1 MRSEFVFKLLNRVGP
16 VNRFGGLVAIGDV
29 VVESGCQSRRSDE
42 VVGLQTF
49 ALEQT
54 EPDFDLI
61 QPGGIGRQPEHLE
74 AQPSFT
80 HLLLLTEPAFKLFGG
95 VRGSIIKDEGHR
107 LHLTTQRFG
116 NDLLLH
122 KGLKVD
128 KAFAH
133 PTGSIA
139 LAITETN
146 PAIPMTATANLRP
159 SYAQPRLIP

>member
-16 VNRFGGLVAIGDV
+16 VNRFGGLVVIGDV
-29 VVESGCQSRRSDE
+29 VVESGFQSRRRDE

-54 EPDFDLI
+54 DPDFDLI

-122 KGLKVD
+122 KGLKID
-128 KAFAH
+128 KAFAL
-133 PTGSIA
+133 PTGSID
-139 LAITETN
+139 LAISDREPGPKMTR
-146 PAIPMTATANLRP
+146 TATLE
-159 SYAQPRLIP
+159 